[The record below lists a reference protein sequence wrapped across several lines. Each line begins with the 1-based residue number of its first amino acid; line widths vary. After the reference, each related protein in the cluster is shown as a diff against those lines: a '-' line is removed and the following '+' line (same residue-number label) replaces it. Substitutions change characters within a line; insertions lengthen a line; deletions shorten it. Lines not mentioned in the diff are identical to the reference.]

1 MAVEVGLEDE
11 QREGRLGERLVT
23 ERIGHAA
30 LAVKHDHVEGHQPH
44 MHCKL
49 SHGQPC
55 EWGDAL
61 ATSRR
66 GRGIACLHVICPLS
80 ADRVLREKHLVSRTD
95 CAAEHADA
103 TRVCAQ
109 IGT

>member
-1 MAVEVGLEDE
+1 MKNQIHEE
-11 QREGRLGERLVT
+11 LVSL
-23 ERIGHAA
+23 HA
-30 LAVKHDHVEGHQPH
+30 LRSFDNSTG
-44 MHCKL
+44 
-49 SHGQPC
+49 

-80 ADRVLREKHLVSRTD
+80 ADRVLRGKHLVSRTD